1 MVLIDI
7 QYGLPTKAMVPT
19 VLSKCLAVVQPA
31 LTLCPPY
38 SPGPGGHN
46 SFSKKVQDGQWPQ
59 NAMKEEKAGN
69 DWAPKLQSICNL

>member
-31 LTLCPPY
+31 PDSLSTIFPRIWRTQ
-38 SPGPGGHN
+38 
-46 SFSKKVQDGQWPQ
+46 F
-59 NAMKEEKAGN
+59 
-69 DWAPKLQSICNL
+69 LQ